1 MNHRLQYCIKRHP
14 ALAVCVEDMQRVHDA
29 LAGMYKKGGQ
39 LLICGNG
46 GSAADADH
54 ISGELLKGFGSKR
67 PLPAHWKERLGE
79 ELHQGLQGALP
90 TLPLPCFGSLFTAFC
105 NDCEPDHTYAQLVWG
120 LGRPGDALLCIST
133 SGNAKNVLHAARVAK
148 AKGLLT
154 IGFTGE
160 TGGALLPLMDFCVR
174 APSPHT
180 PDIQEYQLPLY
191 HALCLMLEDTFFP
204 AENA

>member
-1 MNHRLQYCIKRHP
+1 MNKRLAYCVERHP
-14 ALAVCVEDMQRVHDA
+14 ALAVCVDDMIKTHDA
-29 LAGMYKKGGQ
+29 LVNMYRKGGQ

-67 PLPAHWKERLGE
+67 PLQNHWKGVLGD
-79 ELHQGLQGALP
+79 ELHAGLQGALP
-90 TLPLPCFGSLFTAFC
+90 ALPLPCFGSLFTAFC
-105 NDCEPDHTYAQLVWG
+105 NDCHPDHTYAQLVWG

-133 SGNAKNVLHAARVAK
+133 SGNAKNVLHAAKVAK
-148 AKGLLT
+148 AKGLIT

-160 TGGALLPLMDFCVR
+160 TGGELLPLVDIAVR
-174 APSPHT
+174 APSRWT

-191 HALCLMLEDTFFP
+191 HALCLMLEDTFFG
-204 AENA
+204 EFL